1 MDIDEMTRITRVQL
15 KKLICSLAEDQ
26 QFGLEYTDV
35 LLDTGEPVPSV
46 YTTGEVLVRRH
57 SPDEVCELDP
67 WRGTIWFY
75 KDGESLVRVNPDVAK
90 DIRIKGS
97 ILYVEGDIYTI
108 ARTEGIQLEDIM
120 KDL

>member
-35 LLDTGEPVPSV
+35 LIATGETVPGV
-46 YTTGEVLVRRH
+46 YTTGEVYAMRH
-57 SPDEVCELDP
+57 SPDELCDLDP
-67 WRGTIWFY
+67 WDGTIWIY
-75 KDGESLVRVNPDVAK
+75 KDGKSLVRVNPDTAK
-90 DIRIKGS
+90 DIRIKGN
-97 ILYVEGDIYTI
+97 ILYVDEDIYTI
-108 ARTEGIQLEDIM
+108 VRTEGIQLEDIM